1 MWTAVILTVTRM
13 PFVFAMGLVDVL
25 AALLLFDSSFGD
37 LGFYLSLALL
47 LKGGVSIFS
56 STLVHALLSVRK

>member
-1 MWTAVILTVTRM
+1 M